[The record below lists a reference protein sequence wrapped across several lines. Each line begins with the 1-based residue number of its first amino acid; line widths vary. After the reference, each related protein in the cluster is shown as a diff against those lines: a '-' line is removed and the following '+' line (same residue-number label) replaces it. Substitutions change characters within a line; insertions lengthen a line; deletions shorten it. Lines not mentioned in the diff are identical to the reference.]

1 MVEDNLEG
9 QVRVTD
15 REKPILLSRRPC
27 LIVKYLPGI
36 TVGRYRPYPNPKWH
50 PAEQVFFS
58 LAGIA
63 SNQTVRC
70 NGTPVG

>member
-1 MVEDNLEG
+1 MEEDNLEG

-36 TVGRYRPYPNPKWH
+36 TTGRYCPYPNPKM
-50 PAEQVFFS
+50 ASSRTSLFFFS
-58 LAGIA
+58 SGNSL
-63 SNQTVRC
+63 
-70 NGTPVG
+70 